1 MHNVALLAVVVIF
14 PPNSSTM
21 FFTSSLFLDSFPRA
35 RIFMLASGLS
45 RGLETTQHVSDKHK
59 APQTSNKYKWTASY
73 TLGTISPVS
82 RETRV

>member
-1 MHNVALLAVVVIF
+1 
-14 PPNSSTM
+14 
-21 FFTSSLFLDSFPRA
+21 
-35 RIFMLASGLS
+35 MLASGLS

-73 TLGTISPVS
+73 TLGMISPVS